1 MIGFAGPVAAVI
13 FAKAAVL
20 ESAGAA
26 VATLGFATGAGDLA
40 AISFATLVANVVG
53 LAFAT
58 GAGDLAKVAGFVG
71 GATILLIVA

>member
-1 MIGFAGPVAAVI
+1 MIGFAGPAAAVI

-20 ESAGAA
+20 DRAGAA

-53 LAFAT
+53 FDFTT
-58 GAGDLAKVAGFVG
+58 GAGDLAKVAGFVA
-71 GATILLIVA
+71 GATILVIVA